1 MFTARFCCTQVAKKS
16 LHANLTAA
24 VILGFHSVLDSK
36 CLGDYKH
43 LGLNA
48 PHVSIDLHML
58 RVVRGGPS
66 HSLTM
71 ERCILSHAFYLT
83 APGFCEHALPGF
95 GTRFCRLVAQH

>member
-1 MFTARFCCTQVAKKS
+1 MYRLILCLQLVSAAPKWQKKS

-58 RVVRGGPS
+58 RVVGEVHHIVLPWNG
-66 HSLTM
+66 
-71 ERCILSHAFYLT
+71 AF
-83 APGFCEHALPGF
+83 
-95 GTRFCRLVAQH
+95 